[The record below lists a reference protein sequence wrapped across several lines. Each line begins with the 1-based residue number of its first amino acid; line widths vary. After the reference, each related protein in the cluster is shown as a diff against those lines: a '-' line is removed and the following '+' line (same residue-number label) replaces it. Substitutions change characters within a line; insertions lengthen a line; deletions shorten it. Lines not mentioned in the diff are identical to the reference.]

1 VVAGGCAEGTNARPL
16 DGGALTQRGARAPA
30 RGPAAAPY
38 SLFSGRHGRLTLV
51 LSHSD
56 AVWREKGRERM
67 NLGFLEGS
75 GRGVFYPTEKQGEPS
90 IGDGRPRASGP
101 ASQPR
106 RERARGRIPGPGLG
120 CGLGA
125 GVRWRARM
133 GRGKLGRVCWR
144 ARAREQAMGRISL
157 GHARSGSG

>member
-1 VVAGGCAEGTNARPL
+1 
-16 DGGALTQRGARAPA
+16 
-30 RGPAAAPY
+30 
-38 SLFSGRHGRLTLV
+38 
-51 LSHSD
+51 
-56 AVWREKGRERM
+56 M

-75 GRGVFYPTEKQGEPS
+75 GRGVFYPAEKQGEPS

-144 ARAREQAMGRISL
+144 ARAREQAIGRISL